1 MQTAQ
6 LMSVEEM
13 VTVNKRGQFTIPAR
27 LRKEFHIRD
36 GTKLLITQDSSSM
49 TIRPVPEI
57 DDLLGVHSGKVTV
70 EDVMDDL
77 VKMRKQDR
85 Y

>member
-1 MQTAQ
+1 
-6 LMSVEEM
+6 MSEEET

-36 GTKLLITQDSSSM
+36 GTKLLVTQDDSSIV
-49 TIRPVPEI
+49 IRRLPEI
-57 DDLLGVHSGKVTV
+57 DDLVGIHSEKVNL
-70 EDVMDDL
+70 EDVLGDL
-77 VKMRKQDR
+77 IKMRKQDR